1 MATIKISGVEREIT
15 FRKLTRA
22 EARQIEEISMAG
34 LNMQAG
40 MKPEDIVIPAVNAL
54 RAAEL
59 EIMFTSGLTRAEL
72 DAMGDD
78 EYQALKKEADVW
90 IAESKKK

>member
-1 MATIKISGVEREIT
+1 
-15 FRKLTRA
+15 
-22 EARQIEEISMAG
+22 MAG

-72 DAMGDD
+72 DAMDDD